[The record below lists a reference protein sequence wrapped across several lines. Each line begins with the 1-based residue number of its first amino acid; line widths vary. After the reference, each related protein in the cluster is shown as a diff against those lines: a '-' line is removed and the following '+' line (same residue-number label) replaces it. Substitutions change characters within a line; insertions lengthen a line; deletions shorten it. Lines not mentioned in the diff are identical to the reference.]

1 MSYTNGLDKPSDY
14 FTTKLF
20 TGNGGTQTISGLD
33 FQPDFLWIKD
43 RGSASSHY
51 LCDAIR
57 GSTKRLRSDTTA
69 AEVTLTNAVTS
80 FTSDGFAMGDHGA
93 VNSDTSPYVAW
104 SWKAGTSVS
113 GNTGGSG
120 TAKTYT
126 GSVNTDAG
134 FSIIR
139 YIGNGTA
146 GHTIPHHLNT
156 TPTWFICRTIS
167 AAKEYDVYHHKL
179 ASSPESDYIVLN
191 TTAAAAGAT
200 DAADKWNDTAP
211 TSSVVTLGDSSQIN
225 TNDGTCIMYAF
236 SEKQGYSKFGSYT
249 GNGNADGTFIYT
261 GFKPAF
267 IIAKESSEARD
278 WQLWDNKRLGYN
290 ASGGNKNLIP
300 NKTDAEDTYADI
312 DILSN
317 GFKLRNSSA
326 ADNKVSQT
334 YIYMAFA
341 ENPFVTSTG
350 VPATAR

>member
-1 MSYTNGLDKPSDY
+1 MAYTDIDKPSDY
-14 FTTKLF
+14 FETKLY
-20 TGNGGTQTISGLD
+20 TGNGSTQSITGLD
-33 FQPDFLWIKD
+33 FQPNWLWIKD

-51 LCDAIR
+51 LCDSVR

-167 AAKEYDVYHHKL
+167 AAKEWDVYHHKL

-225 TNDGTCIMYAF
+225 TNDGTCILYAF
-236 SEKQGYSKFGSYT
+236 SEKQGYSKFSSYT
-249 GNGNADGTFIYT
+249 GNGNADGTFVYT

-267 IIAKESSEARD
+267 VMVKRTDSTNY
-278 WQLWDNKRLGYN
+278 WFMFDNKRSSSGSNPTDKELYANDN
-290 ASGGNKNLIP
+290 A
-300 NKTDAEDTYADI
+300 AEDTSARFDF
-312 DILSN
+312 LSN
-317 GFKLRNSSA
+317 GFKNRISSA
-326 ADNKVSQT
+326 GSNASGGT

-341 ENPFVTSTG
+341 SNPFTTSTG